1 MKENINEHDM
11 TKKMMDIIR
20 GGFKTRLITE
30 ADEPTPDISTQ
41 MQTAPP
47 EKSGNE
53 KDTLDVKNGDS
64 VFNDEYKKLSE
75 TVDPS
80 IDITNFKI
88 YPVDKN
94 AVIEGSLLNNR
105 ATFKMELVAD
115 EVVLD
120 TGTIGLNDE
129 NNEIFKKLQGYF
141 KNWKDEWAKKITTE
155 YNQKQNQ

>member
-20 GGFKTRLITE
+20 GGYKSRLITE
-30 ADEPTPDISTQ
+30 VENQ
-41 MQTAPP
+41 GQTAP
-47 EKSGNE
+47 SDRNIDNE
-53 KDTLDVKNGDS
+53 KDTINVNKGDA
-64 VFNDEYKKLSE
+64 VFNNEYKKLSE

-94 AVIEGSLLNNR
+94 AIIEGTLLNNR
-105 ATFKMELVAD
+105 ATFKMELTAD
-115 EVVLD
+115 EVLID
-120 TGTIGLNDE
+120 TGSIGLNDD
-129 NNEIFKKLQGYF
+129 NNEILKKIQGYF

-155 YNQKQNQ
+155 YNQKQS

>member
-20 GGFKTRLITE
+20 GGYKSRLITE
-30 ADEPTPDISTQ
+30 VEDQ
-41 MQTAPP
+41 GQTAPP
-47 EKSGNE
+47 EKNGNE
-53 KDTLDVKNGDS
+53 QDTIDVNKGEA

-94 AVIEGSLLNNR
+94 AIIEGNLLNNR
-105 ATFKMELVAD
+105 ATFKMELTAD
-115 EVVLD
+115 EVVVD
-120 TGTIGLNDE
+120 TGSIGLNDD
-129 NNEIFKKLQGYF
+129 NGEILKKLQGYF
-141 KNWKDEWAKKITTE
+141 KNWKNEWAKKITTE
-155 YNQKQNQ
+155 YNQKQN

>member
-20 GGFKTRLITE
+20 GGYKSRLISE
-30 ADEPTPDISTQ
+30 EDQ
-41 MQTAPP
+41 GQTAP
-47 EKSGNE
+47 SDRDIDNE
-53 KDTLDVKNGDS
+53 KDTINVNKGDA
-64 VFNDEYKKLSE
+64 VFNNEYKKLSE

-94 AVIEGSLLNNR
+94 AIIEGTLLNNR
-105 ATFKMELVAD
+105 ATFKMELTAD
-115 EVVLD
+115 EVLID
-120 TGTIGLNDE
+120 TGSIGLNDD
-129 NNEIFKKLQGYF
+129 NNEVLKKLQGYF

-155 YNQKQNQ
+155 YNQKQG